1 MNLMDRSSYPENNLI
16 DRNTARGGGYRIA
29 PHGRRQNDSNGA
41 RPESLLMSYI
51 RTVSRFRWM
60 IGICAAAGLIL
71 GVIAHLGTLPVY
83 QARTSVD
90 IQSLNGDFMNMKSV
104 ATTND
109 QPAGSGDTFVQ
120 TQIKLLESE
129 TLLDDTAARVEAE
142 PHPATVE
149 RDDLVSRL
157 KRALHL
163 NGSNGL
169 PYSALV
175 DYAAHHVTVKP
186 MGLTRLIEI
195 DCNSWNADFSA
206 KFCNTLT
213 NTFVTE
219 DQKSRGLEA
228 EKTSEWL
235 AKQADDVRVKAE
247 QSQKQLEAAVGGN
260 GLILSQG
267 TNSVGEDRL
276 RDIQQELVRA
286 QADRMQKEAQAAI
299 TSSSPGDTVPGIA
312 DRSTYQSYQLKL
324 AELNGEL
331 AKLVPEFKDDYPKV
345 IHVRNQI
352 AQVQAELAQEQN
364 SAAQRIRNDYDASRH
379 REVLL
384 TATYNSAAEN
394 VSTQLKDSARVRLL
408 RSEVDSEEQLY
419 QTLMQ
424 RAKEAGFA
432 SAMHASTLHV
442 VDAAKMPTMAI
453 TPRRTSSAA
462 VGMLLGSLAGIG
474 SAFFKDRHSE
484 VLRVPG
490 DTARLLH
497 LQELGVIPSAKYS
510 RGAARNEPGTER
522 APVRSQIFQTPTDS
536 LQLAGWDKEFSLMAE
551 AYRSATLSILFAES
565 SAKKTRTYV
574 VASPNASDGKT
585 TVTFNLGI
593 ALSKSKLRV
602 LLVDGDLRRPTL
614 HTALGVPNKFGLRDL
629 LRTNTAIDQKP
640 EAEMFLRT
648 GVPNL
653 WLLPSGPG
661 DEHGPDLL
669 HSKDLNRL
677 LDRLNQSFDV
687 VLIDTPPMLHI
698 ADARLFAE
706 RADGVILVVRSGVTM
721 RDDATN
727 ALERFER
734 DRVRVIGTILNDYNP
749 DKQGLSGYY
758 RSYYQYKESYDKAG
772 IQG

>member
-1 MNLMDRSSYPENNLI
+1 MSLMKPSSQRETELDQDNAS
-16 DRNTARGGGYRIA
+16 RRGGHSVVPQARV
-29 PHGRRQNDSNGA
+29 QDDSTGSK
-41 RPESLLMSYI
+41 PQSLLFDYI
-51 RTVSRFRWM
+51 QTLNRFRWV
-60 IGICAAAGLIL
+60 IASWAAVGLFL
-71 GVIAHLGTLPVY
+71 GVIVHFGTFPIY

-109 QPAGSGDTFVQ
+109 QAPGASDTFVQ
-120 TQIKLLESE
+120 TQIKLLQSE
-129 TLLDDTAARVEAE
+129 TLLAETAAQFEAQ
-142 PHPATVE
+142 PHPATIN
-149 RDDLVSRL
+149 RNDLISRWR
-157 KRALHL
+157 RALHVG
-163 NGSNGL
+163 GSSSV
-169 PYSALV
+169 PYSAMV
-175 DYAAHHVTVKP
+175 DYAVNHVTVKP
-186 MGLTRLIEI
+186 LGLTRLIEI
-195 DCNSWNADFSA
+195 DCDSWDAAFSA
-206 KFCNTLT
+206 RFCGTLI

-219 DQKSRGLEA
+219 DQKARGLEA
-228 EKTSEWL
+228 QKTSEWL
-235 AKQADDVRVKAE
+235 ARQADDVKVKAE
-247 QSQKQLEAAVGGN
+247 QSQRNLEAAVGGN

-267 TNSVGEDRL
+267 TDSVGEDRL
-276 RDIQQELVRA
+276 RDIEQELVKA
-286 QADRMQKEAQAAI
+286 QADRMEKESQAAI
-299 TSSSPGDTVPGIA
+299 SSSSSADSVPGIA

-345 IHVRNQI
+345 MRVRNQI
-352 AQVQAELAQEQN
+352 KQVQADLAREQN
-364 SAAQRIRNDYDASRH
+364 TASQRIRNEYDASRH
-379 REVLL
+379 RETLL
-384 TATYNSAAEN
+384 RATYDAAAGS
-394 VSTQLKDSARVRLL
+394 VSDDLKSSARVRLL

-432 SAMHASTLHV
+432 SAMHASTLRV
-442 VDAAKMPTMAI
+442 VDAAKSSATPIA
-453 TPRRTSSAA
+453 PRRTSSAA
-462 VGMLLGSLAGIG
+462 TGLFLGLLAGV
-474 SAFFKDRHSE
+474 SFAFLKERHSE

-510 RGAARNEPGTER
+510 RDAMGSASVHTASPARSTTSVV
-522 APVRSQIFQTPTDS
+522 PVDS

-565 SAKKTRTYV
+565 SAKKTRRYV

-614 HTALGVPNKFGLRDL
+614 HTALGLPNAFGLRDL
-629 LRTNTAIDQKP
+629 LGDDSEANEKP
-640 EAEMFLRT
+640 NAEIYLRT
-648 GVPNL
+648 GISNL

-661 DEHGPDLL
+661 EKNGPDLL
-669 HSKDLNRL
+669 HSRNLNRL
-677 LDRLNQSFDV
+677 LDRLNQAFDV

-721 RDDATN
+721 RDDATS

-758 RSYYQYKESYDKAG
+758 RSYYQYKDSYAEAG
-772 IQG
+772 AKG